1 MNQDTICAIATA
13 QGGAIGCIRVS
24 GPDAIEITS
33 RIFTPARKGKKLKDA
48 KPYTLTFGHIHEEEN
63 IIDEVL
69 VSLFRAPHS
78 YTGEDSTEIM
88 CHGSSYILQKVLQL
102 LIGNGCRLAAPGEY
116 TQRAFLGGKMDLS
129 QAEAVADLIASTS
142 AATHRLAMSQ
152 MRGGFSKEL
161 ASLRDQLLH
170 FTSLIELEL
179 DFSDHEELE
188 FADRSEL
195 CLLADGIEQVISRL
209 VQSFSVGNAI
219 KNGVPVAIIG
229 ETNAGKST
237 LLNMLGGLDRP
248 SAGQLFVDGKNLLKF
263 TDKDYVDYKRSTVGF
278 VWQNNARNL
287 VPYLTAV
294 QNVELPMLLQGRK
307 KRRERALE
315 LLDKVGLLK
324 RKNSRLD
331 QMSGG
336 EQQRV
341 AIAIALANNP
351 KLLLADEPTG
361 SVDTKTSNVI
371 LDIFK
376 ELNRTEG
383 LTIVIVTHDVKLAR
397 HIDRVVAIRDGRTS
411 SEIVRRRSYKED
423 LAELNAQ
430 SEAVDVVKTEAEN
443 DEDFTHEELVVL
455 DRAGRLQLPKD
466 YMDQMG
472 LHGGDRVKVE
482 LDGEEKKL
490 YLLKSDV

>member
-1 MNQDTICAIATA
+1 MTAADISSDDKIIAHQDDEYMIKCENLVKIYKTSEIEVVALQGLDLLVKRGELMAI
-13 QGGAIGCIRVS
+13 
-24 GPDAIEITS
+24 
-33 RIFTPARKGKKLKDA
+33 
-48 KPYTLTFGHIHEEEN
+48 
-63 IIDEVL
+63 
-69 VSLFRAPHS
+69 
-78 YTGEDSTEIM
+78 
-88 CHGSSYILQKVLQL
+88 
-102 LIGNGCRLAAPGEY
+102 
-116 TQRAFLGGKMDLS
+116 
-129 QAEAVADLIASTS
+129 
-142 AATHRLAMSQ
+142 
-152 MRGGFSKEL
+152 
-161 ASLRDQLLH
+161 
-170 FTSLIELEL
+170 
-179 DFSDHEELE
+179 
-188 FADRSEL
+188 
-195 CLLADGIEQVISRL
+195 
-209 VQSFSVGNAI
+209 VGNS
-219 KNGVPVAIIG
+219 GS
-229 ETNAGKST
+229 GKST

-423 LAELNAQ
+423 LAELDAQ
-430 SEAVDVVKTEAEN
+430 SEAIKTEAEN